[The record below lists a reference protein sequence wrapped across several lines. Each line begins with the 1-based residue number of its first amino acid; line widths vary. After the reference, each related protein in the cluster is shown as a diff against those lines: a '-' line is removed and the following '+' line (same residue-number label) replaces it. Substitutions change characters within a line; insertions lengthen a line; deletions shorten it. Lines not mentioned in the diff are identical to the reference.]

1 MIAGRGHLMGW
12 EDIVKCRFHTTSVRC
27 LSKTGTLLAIKATD
41 FLNSIKKDEDTYKMF
56 HDVCK
61 EKDFK
66 TLGKIIETRK
76 VRKELTE
83 PPELEAN
90 KRNRAQHRSQAN
102 GPGGQDGDDSLC
114 HSSLD
119 GALKKTIDIDFGS
132 LSVANGHHNSRQVVK
147 STLPSISMIE
157 SHRPTTLNVDVQH
170 SPGASSNSR
179 HFSRTFHS
187 FH

>member
-27 LSKTGTLLAIKATD
+27 LSKTGTLMTIKATD

-102 GPGGQDGDDSLC
+102 GPGGQEGDDSVC
-114 HSSLD
+114 FSSVD

-132 LSVANGHHNSRQVVK
+132 LSVANGQQNSRQVVK
-147 STLPSISMIE
+147 STLPSISVVE
-157 SHRPTTLNVDVQH
+157 NRRPTELNTDVQH
-170 SPGASSNSR
+170 SLGASFNR
-179 HFSRTFHS
+179 RRFARTFHS
-187 FH
+187 VH